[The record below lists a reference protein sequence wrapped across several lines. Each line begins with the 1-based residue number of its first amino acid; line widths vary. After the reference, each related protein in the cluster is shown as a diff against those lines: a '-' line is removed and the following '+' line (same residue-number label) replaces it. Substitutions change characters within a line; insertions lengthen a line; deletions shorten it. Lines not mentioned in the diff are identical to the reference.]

1 MLVIPV
7 NAMPRVVSASAPAI
21 EATISACQRRGIAI
35 CTDERQNRVD
45 LPQGSWD
52 SRPMSEGNR

>member
-35 CTDERQNRVD
+35 VWIDERVD
-45 LPQGSWD
+45 LPQGS
-52 SRPMSEGNR
+52 